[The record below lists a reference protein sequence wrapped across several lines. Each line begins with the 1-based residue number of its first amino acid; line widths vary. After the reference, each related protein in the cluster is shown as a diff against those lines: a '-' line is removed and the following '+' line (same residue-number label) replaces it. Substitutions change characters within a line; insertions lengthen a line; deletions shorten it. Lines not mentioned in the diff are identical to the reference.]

1 MSANPD
7 RSVRTALIHGARA
20 VFSWRHK
27 HDDAMRRWIS
37 AVAVR
42 RGNKRAIVAMA
53 NKLARIVFRIL
64 HNHQPFDLNKAF
76 A

>member
-1 MSANPD
+1 
-7 RSVRTALIHGARA
+7 
-20 VFSWRHK
+20 
-27 HDDAMRRWIS
+27 MRRWIS